1 MSKKSRN
8 SSSRSRSRNTRTD
21 FKLYSRY
28 NTREAAEADLDRMME
43 KAARMVYVTESPLVA
58 AMYRQEP
65 ATAIQPAGEDT
76 QDAKPG
82 TDYQSIII
90 SKERATRTAEFYY
103 AQDSDGELIRVNATR
118 LNPADNPYGMPD
130 IPRPDDT
137 PTPAYEGGAEGLEPN
152 LPEPSPTRHD
162 YEPLKGDDGK
172 RDKARRF
179 INPATGEIISRR
191 AHMKLSG
198 IIPEVKKKD
207 RRPPVKH
214 HDPHIVIISYGVMTN
229 D

>member
-1 MSKKSRN
+1 MSRKSRN
-8 SSSRSRSRNTRTD
+8 ASNRARNRSTRTD
-21 FKLYSRY
+21 FKLYTRY
-28 NTREAAEADLDRMME
+28 ETREAAEADLTRMLT
-43 KAARMVYVTESPLVA
+43 KAEQMVYLSENPLIA
-58 AMYRQEP
+58 SMYRQEP

-76 QDAKPG
+76 DHAEPG
-82 TDYQSIII
+82 TDFQSIII
-90 SKERATRTAEFYY
+90 SKERTKGTAQWFYR
-103 AQDSDGELIRVNATR
+103 QESDGSLTPASATG
-118 LNPADNPYGMPD
+118 LTTADDPEGMPD

-137 PTPAYEGGAEGLEPN
+137 VYEGGAIGEEPN

-162 YEPLKGDDGK
+162 YVPLKGDDGK

-179 INPATGEIISRR
+179 VNPATGEIISRR

-198 IIPEVKKKD
+198 IIPEVKKAD

-214 HDPHIVIISYGVMTN
+214 RDPHIVIISYGVMTN

>member
-1 MSKKSRN
+1 MSRKSRN
-8 SSSRSRSRNTRTD
+8 ASNRPRARSTRTD

-28 NTREAAEADLDRMME
+28 ETREAAEADLNRLMQKAERMI
-43 KAARMVYVTESPLVA
+43 YVTESPLIA
-58 AMYRQEP
+58 SMYRQEP

-76 QDAKPG
+76 ADAEPG

-90 SKERATRTAEFYY
+90 SKERAKGTAEWYY
-103 AQDSDGELIRVNATR
+103 SQDSDGELS
-118 LNPADNPYGMPD
+118 PASAAGLLKADDPEGMPA

-137 PTPAYEGGAEGLEPN
+137 VYEGGAIGEEPN

-162 YEPLKGDDGK
+162 YVPLKGDDGK

-198 IIPEVKKKD
+198 IIPEVKKAD

-214 HDPHIVIISYGVMTN
+214 HDPHVVIISYGVTTN